1 MQAQEQSMYFISGA
15 SGQLGQLVTQGLS
28 GKVSPKDVTLGSRH
42 ADKLAGFTAKGFN
55 TARFDFDDAAGM
67 EKALTGHETL
77 LLISGDGPT
86 ETRTAQQLA
95 AIAAAKAAGVKRI
108 VYTSFTNPTSKS
120 HFSFAKAHEATEAAL
135 KTSGLAYT
143 SLRNN
148 QYAENISGAI
158 DYARQAGTLALPGA
172 KGKVAFITRADI
184 AKAAAAALTEKASGN
199 KIYEITGPKAY
210 DLQEI
215 ATLLA
220 AKWNKPVAAAELPQ
234 VAFAGM
240 LSGMGL
246 PPFLVEALQ
255 GIRAAVGAG
264 EFEVVSN
271 DFEKLTGTK
280 AESYESYLKRAA

>member
-1 MQAQEQSMYFISGA
+1 MYFISGA
-15 SGQLGQLVTQGLS
+15 SGQLGQLVTQELS
-28 GKVSPKDVTLGSRH
+28 GKVNPKDVTLGSRH
-42 ADKLAGFTAKGFN
+42 TNKLAGFAAKGFK
-55 TARFDFDDAAGM
+55 AAPFDFDDAAGM
-67 EKALTGHETL
+67 EKALKGHDIL

-86 ETRTAQQLA
+86 EERTAQQLA

-120 HFSFAKAHEATEAAL
+120 RFSFAKSHEATETAL
-135 KTSGLAYT
+135 KASGLAYT

-148 QYAENISGAI
+148 QYAENISGAV

-172 KGKVAFITRADI
+172 NGKVAFITRADI
-184 AKAAAAALTEKASGN
+184 ARAAAAALTEKTSGN
-199 KIYEITGPKAY
+199 KTYEITGPKAY

-215 ATLLA
+215 AALLA

-234 VAFAGM
+234 QAFAGM

-255 GIRAAVGAG
+255 GIRAAAGAG
-264 EFEVVSN
+264 EFAAVSN

>member
-1 MQAQEQSMYFISGA
+1 MYFISGA
-15 SGQLGQLVTQGLS
+15 SGQLGQLVTQELS
-28 GKVSPKDVTLGSRH
+28 SKVNPKDVTLGSRH
-42 ADKLAGFTAKGFN
+42 TDKLAGFAAKGFK

-67 EKALTGHETL
+67 EKALKGHDTL

-86 ETRTAQQLA
+86 EARTTQQLA
-95 AIAAAKAAGVKRI
+95 AIAAAKAAGIKRI

-135 KTSGLAYT
+135 KASGLAYT

-148 QYAENISGAI
+148 QYAENIGGAV
-158 DYARQAGTLALPGA
+158 DYAKQAGTLALPGA
-172 KGKVAFITRADI
+172 AGKVAFITRADI
-184 AKAAAAALTEKASGN
+184 AKAAAAALTEKALGN
-199 KIYEITGPKAY
+199 RIYEITGPKAY
-210 DLQEI
+210 DLQEV
-215 ATLLA
+215 AALLA
-220 AKWNKPVAAAELPQ
+220 AKWNKPVTAAELPQ
-234 VAFAGM
+234 EAFAGM

-264 EFEVVSN
+264 EFETVSN

>member
-1 MQAQEQSMYFISGA
+1 MYFLSGA
-15 SGQLGQLVTQGLS
+15 SGQLGQLVTQELS
-28 GKVSPKDVTLGSRH
+28 GKVNPKDVTLGSRH
-42 ADKLAGFTAKGFN
+42 TDKLAGFAAKGFK

-67 EKALTGHETL
+67 EKALKGHDTL

-86 ETRTAQQLA
+86 EARIAQQLA

-120 HFSFAKAHEATEAAL
+120 HFSFNKAHEATESAL

-148 QYAENISGAI
+148 QYAENIGGAV

-172 KGKVAFITRADI
+172 AGKVAFITRADI
-184 AKAAAAALTEKASGN
+184 AKAAAAALVEKASGN

-210 DLQEI
+210 DLHEV

-220 AKWNKPVAAAELPQ
+220 AKWNKPVAVAELPQ
-234 VAFAGM
+234 EAFAGM

-264 EFEVVSN
+264 EFEAVSN
-271 DFEKLTGTK
+271 DFEKLTGKK

>member
-1 MQAQEQSMYFISGA
+1 MMPPAW
-15 SGQLGQLVTQGLS
+15 
-28 GKVSPKDVTLGSRH
+28 KKPSR
-42 ADKLAGFTAKGFN
+42 AMTRCFSF
-55 TARFDFDDAAGM
+55 R
-67 EKALTGHETL
+67 
-77 LLISGDGPT
+77 GDGPT
-86 ETRTAQQLA
+86 EPRIVQQLA

-108 VYTSFTNPTSKS
+108 VYTSFANPTSKS
-120 HFSFAKAHEATEAAL
+120 HFTFAKAHEATEAAL
-135 KTSGLAYT
+135 KASGLAYT

-148 QYAENISGAI
+148 QYAENISGAV
-158 DYARQAGTLALPGA
+158 DYAKQAGTLALPGA
-172 KGKVAFITRADI
+172 AGKVAFITRADI

-215 ATLLA
+215 AALLA

-234 VAFAGM
+234 EAFAGM

-264 EFEVVSN
+264 EFEAVSN

>member
-1 MQAQEQSMYFISGA
+1 MYFISGA
-15 SGQLGQLVTQGLS
+15 SGQLGQLVTQELS

-42 ADKLAGFTAKGFN
+42 TDKLAGFAAKGLN

-67 EKALTGHETL
+67 EKALNGHQTL

-86 ETRTAQQLA
+86 EARIAQQLA
-95 AIAAAKAAGVKRI
+95 AIAAAKAAGITRI

-120 HFSFAKAHEATEAAL
+120 YFTFAKAHEQTEAAL
-135 KTSGLAYT
+135 KASGITYT

-148 QYAENISGAI
+148 QYAENISGAV
-158 DYARQAGTLALPGA
+158 DYAKQAGTLALPGA

-184 AKAAAAALTEKASGN
+184 AKAAAAALTEKVSGN

-215 ATLLA
+215 AALLA
-220 AKWNKPVAAAELPQ
+220 AKWNKPVTAAELPQ
-234 VAFAGM
+234 DAFAGM
-240 LSGMGL
+240 LNGMGL

-264 EFEVVSN
+264 EFAAVSN

>member
-1 MQAQEQSMYFISGA
+1 MYFISGA
-15 SGQLGQLVTQGLS
+15 SGQLGQLVTQELS
-28 GKVSPKDVTLGSRH
+28 GKVNPKDVTLGSRH
-42 ADKLAGFTAKGFN
+42 TGKLAGFAAKGFK
-55 TARFDFDDAAGM
+55 TASFDFNDAAGM
-67 EKALTGHETL
+67 EKALKGHDTL

-86 ETRTAQQLA
+86 EERTAQHVA
-95 AIAAAKAAGVKRI
+95 AIGAAKAAGVKRI
-108 VYTSFTNPTSKS
+108 VYTSFANPSAKS
-120 HFSFAKAHEATEAAL
+120 LFSFAKSHEDTETAL
-135 KTSGLAYT
+135 KASGLAYT

-148 QYAENISGAI
+148 QYAENIGGAV

-184 AKAAAAALTEKASGN
+184 AKAAAAALIEKASGN

-210 DLQEI
+210 DLHEV

-220 AKWNKPVAAAELPQ
+220 SKWNKPVAAAELPQ
-234 VAFAGM
+234 EAFAGM

-264 EFEVVSN
+264 EFEAVSN